1 MSKNPFL
8 GLGFK
13 SSFTS
18 FSRVVEAVP
27 SGPSGIDCSTLPS
40 GRYLDLTSETTFDIN
55 AQENTPR
62 GIYVSPDGD
71 YMYVVG
77 EGGDGIDQYSLSI
90 PYSITSASFVR
101 FKSLSSDNI
110 VIQDVFFKPDGTV
123 MFTLDDFSDKVNVYN
138 LSSAWDVST
147 AVRSTF
153 RLLGTNN
160 NILNPSGM
168 TFSADGLYMYIY
180 SSYLRYMHRFA
191 LATAWNISSATQ
203 TSSSFPSSQITGTGA
218 STGLAISADGTRL
231 IITESNGDRILEYGL
246 NTPYSITS
254 DYLIGSLSIV
264 SDTTFPTGCNWS
276 SDGKYLY
283 VVSSSPT
290 DSVHRY
296 ETCTEGAFKVL
307 GRP

>member
-13 SSFTS
+13 SAFTS
-18 FSRVVEAVP
+18 FSREVA
-27 SGPSGIDCSTLPS
+27 SASGIDCSGLPA
-40 GRYLDLTSETTFDIN
+40 GQYLDLTSETTFDISG
-55 AQENTPR
+55 QEITPR

-77 EGGDGIDQYSLSI
+77 QAGDGIDQYSLSI

-101 FKSLSSDNI
+101 FKSLSSDNPAI
-110 VIQDVFFKPDGTV
+110 EDVFFKPDGTV
-123 MFTLDDFSDKVNVYN
+123 MYTLDDFSDKVNVYN

-153 RLLGTNN
+153 RLLGSNN
-160 NILNPSGM
+160 NMLLPTGM

-180 SSYLRYMHRFA
+180 SGYLRYMHRFA
-191 LATAWNISSATQ
+191 MSTPWNISTAIQ
-203 TSSSFPSSQITGTGA
+203 TSSSFPSSQITSTGA

-231 IITESNGDRILEYGL
+231 IITESNGDRILEYTL

-254 DYLIGSLSIV
+254 TSFIGSLSIV
-264 SDTTFPTGCNWS
+264 NDTNFPTGCNWS

-296 ETCTEGAFKVL
+296 ETCSDGAHKIL

>member
-13 SSFTS
+13 SAFTS
-18 FSRVVEAVP
+18 FSREVA
-27 SGPSGIDCSTLPS
+27 SASGIDCSGLPA
-40 GRYLDLTSETTFDIN
+40 GQYLDLTSETTFDISG
-55 AQENTPR
+55 QEITPR

-77 EGGDGIDQYSLSI
+77 EGGDGVDQYSLSI
-90 PYSITSASFVR
+90 SYSITSASFVR
-101 FKSLSSDNI
+101 FKSLSSQNLI
-110 VIQDVFFKPDGTV
+110 LQDVFFKPDGTV
-123 MFTLDDFSDKVNVYN
+123 MYTLDDFYDRVNVYN
-138 LSSAWDVST
+138 LSTPWNVST
-147 AVRSTF
+147 AVYSTSKS
-153 RLLGTNN
+153 LGSNN
-160 NILNPSGM
+160 NMLNPTGM

-203 TSSSFPSSQITGTGA
+203 TSSSFPSTQITLSGA

-231 IITESNGDRILEYGL
+231 IITESNGDRILEYTL

-254 DYLIGSLSIV
+254 TSFIGSLSIV
-264 SDTTFPTGCNWS
+264 NDTNFPTGCNWS

-296 ETCTEGAFKVL
+296 ETCSDGAYKIL

>member
-1 MSKNPFL
+1 VSKNPFL
-8 GLGFK
+8 GLGFE

-18 FSRVVEAVP
+18 FSRVVEAV
-27 SGPSGIDCSTLPS
+27 PSGIDCSTLPS
-40 GRYLDLTSETTFDIN
+40 GRYLDLTSETTFNIS
-55 AQENTPR
+55 AQENTPS

-71 YMYVVG
+71 HMYVVG
-77 EGGDGIDQYSLSI
+77 QGGDGIDQYSLSI

-101 FKSLSSDNI
+101 FKSLSSQNLI
-110 VIQDVFFKPDGTV
+110 LQDVFFKPDGTV
-123 MFTLDDFSDKVNVYN
+123 MYTLDDFYDRVNVYN
-138 LSSAWDVST
+138 LSTPWNVST
-147 AVRSTF
+147 AVHSTSKS
-153 RLLGTNN
+153 LGSNN
-160 NILNPSGM
+160 NMLDPTGM

-191 LATAWNISSATQ
+191 LGAAWNISLFAQQ
-203 TSSSFPSSQITGTGA
+203 TSSSFPSSQIALPGA
-218 STGLAISADGTRL
+218 SSGLAISADGTRL
-231 IITESNGDRILEYGL
+231 IITESSGDKILEYGL

-254 DYLIGSLSIV
+254 AYLIGSLSIV
-264 SDTTFPTGCNWS
+264 SDTNLPTGCNWS

-296 ETCTEGAFKVL
+296 ETCSDGAYKIL

>member
-18 FSRVVEAVP
+18 FSREVAA
-27 SGPSGIDCSTLPS
+27 SGIECSTLPS
-40 GRYLDLTSETTFDIN
+40 GRYLDLTSETTFDIS

-77 EGGDGIDQYSLSI
+77 EGGDGVDQYSLSI

-101 FKSLSSDNI
+101 FKSLSSQNLI
-110 VIQDVFFKPDGTV
+110 LQDVFFKPDGTV
-123 MFTLDDFSDKVNVYN
+123 MYTLDDFYDRVNVYN
-138 LSSAWDVST
+138 LSTPWNVST
-147 AVRSTF
+147 AVYSTF
-153 RLLGTNN
+153 RALGTNN
-160 NILNPSGM
+160 NILSPNGM

-203 TSSSFPSSQITGTGA
+203 TSSSFPSTQITLSGA

-231 IITESNGDRILEYGL
+231 IITESNGDRILEYTL

-254 DYLIGSLSIV
+254 TSFIGSLSIV
-264 SDTTFPTGCNWS
+264 NDTNFPTGCNWS

-296 ETCTEGAFKVL
+296 ETCSDGAYKIL

>member
-1 MSKNPFL
+1 VSKNPFL
-8 GLGFK
+8 GLGFE

-18 FSRVVEAVP
+18 FSRVEAV
-27 SGPSGIDCSTLPS
+27 PSGIDCSTLPS
-40 GRYLDLTSETTFDIN
+40 GRYLDLTSETTFSIS
-55 AQENTPR
+55 AQENTPS

-71 YMYVVG
+71 HMYVVG

-101 FKSLSSDNI
+101 FKSLSSQNLI
-110 VIQDVFFKPDGTV
+110 LQDVFFKPDGTV
-123 MFTLDDFSDKVNVYN
+123 MYTLDDFYDRVNVYN
-138 LSSAWDVST
+138 LSTPWNVST
-147 AVRSTF
+147 AVYSTSKS
-153 RLLGTNN
+153 LGSNN
-160 NILNPSGM
+160 NMLNPTGM

-203 TSSSFPSSQITGTGA
+203 TSSSFPSTQITLSGA

-231 IITESNGDRILEYGL
+231 IITESNGDRILEYTL
-246 NTPYSITS
+246 NTPYSISSTS
-254 DYLIGSLSIV
+254 FIGSLSIV
-264 SDTTFPTGCNWS
+264 NDTNFPTGCNWS

-283 VVSSSPT
+283 VVSSSPS

-296 ETCTEGAFKVL
+296 ETCTEGVFKVL